1 MRETEERR
9 LKTEEMFRGM
19 ALANEKAKDK
29 ADTNQSSSNFADIM

>member
-29 ADTNQSSSNFADIM
+29 ADQSSANFADIM